1 MLRRETAANPDLLAA
16 ALKGLR
22 AYQEAPRPTPIEP
35 RPAIAEAFGATV
47 RDYGGEGAPV
57 LFVPSLINP
66 PSVLDL
72 TPERSLLRWL
82 AGKGHRVLL
91 LDWGTDIDARRDLS
105 ISGHVEQILL
115 PFIRGIGEPVSLAG
129 YCLGG
134 TMAIAA
140 ASATPVRRLALIAAP
155 WHFSAYP
162 VESRARLKQLASGA
176 EPLMQ
181 ALGLLPMEVL
191 QTGFWSLDPKR
202 AVSKFQHFGRLDP
215 GSAEA
220 ANFVALEDWANDGP
234 PLPSAAARELFN
246 ACFAHDLPGNGRWEV
261 EGKAVDP
268 STLYLPILNIIS
280 DTDNI
285 VPRDTGLTAGN
296 RIQLQQG
303 HVGMVVGRRSETI
316 LWNDLTA
323 FLL

>member
-1 MLRRETAANPDLLAA
+1 MLRRETAANPDLLAG

-22 AYQEAPRPTPIEP
+22 AYQEAPRPTWSEP
-35 RPAIAEAFGATV
+35 RPAIAEAFGATI

-91 LDWGTDIDARRDLS
+91 LDWGTDIEARKDLS
-105 ISGHVEQILL
+105 ITGHVEQILL
-115 PFIRGIGEPVSLAG
+115 PFIRGLGEPVSLAG

-162 VESRARLKQLASGA
+162 DESRARLKQLASDA

-191 QTGFWSLDPKR
+191 QAGFWSLDPAR
-202 AVSKFQHFGRLDP
+202 AVTKFQHFGRLDP
-215 GSAEA
+215 SSPEA

-246 ACFAHDLPGNGRWEV
+246 AFFAKDLPGNRRWEV

-268 STLYLPILNIIS
+268 SNLYLPILNIIS

-285 VPRDTGLTAGN
+285 VPRNTNLTAGN
-296 RIQLQQG
+296 RICLQQG
-303 HVGMVVGRRSETI
+303 HVGMVVSRHSEII
-316 LWNDLTA
+316 LWNQLTA